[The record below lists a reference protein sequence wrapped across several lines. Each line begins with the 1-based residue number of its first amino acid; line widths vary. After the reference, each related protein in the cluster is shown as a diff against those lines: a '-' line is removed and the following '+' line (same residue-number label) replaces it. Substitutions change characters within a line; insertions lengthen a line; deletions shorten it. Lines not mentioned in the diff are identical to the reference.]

1 MKEGYFNEEQVEKDF
16 PGMLAEEKARY
27 EEVDSSTESIL
38 KEKGYTP
45 NPVVTYVHLPVYR
58 IKMEDLT
65 PVRSAI
71 YCRRKAAYR
80 YWIRQAQDGM
90 MAVTPLICYLQT
102 DGMIRVK
109 YGCLLYWIAK
119 ETKICNS
126 YPCVFPGGPEATDN
140 LYQQMLEDIKMNEVG
155 FC

>member
-1 MKEGYFNEEQVEKDF
+1 VKEGYFNEEQVEEDF
-16 PGMLAEEKARY
+16 PGMLAEERARY
-27 EEVDSSTESIL
+27 EAVDSSAASVLE
-38 KEKGYTP
+38 KKGYTP
-45 NPVVTYVHLPVYR
+45 NPVVTYQGLPTYQ
-58 IKMEDLT
+58 IKLEDLV
-65 PVRSAI
+65 PARSAI

-80 YWIRQAQDGM
+80 YWIREAHSQM
-90 MAVTPLICYLQT
+90 MAATPLICYLQT

-109 YGCLLYWIAK
+109 YGCLLYWVAK

-126 YPCVFPGGPEATDN
+126 YPCVFPGGPEVTDN